1 MNRLLELNLYLNILA
16 NTHPDFVTE
25 LTTAFT
31 MAVNSTEVYKLP
43 DIVDPDGNSEP
54 EVYIM
59 PMEAQEDQYPTFLHY
74 DNDTRT
80 ITFKPDDLFL

>member
-1 MNRLLELNLYLNILA
+1 
-16 NTHPDFVTE
+16 
-25 LTTAFT
+25 

-59 PMEAQEDQYPTFLHY
+59 PMEAQED
-74 DNDTRT
+74 
-80 ITFKPDDLFL
+80 